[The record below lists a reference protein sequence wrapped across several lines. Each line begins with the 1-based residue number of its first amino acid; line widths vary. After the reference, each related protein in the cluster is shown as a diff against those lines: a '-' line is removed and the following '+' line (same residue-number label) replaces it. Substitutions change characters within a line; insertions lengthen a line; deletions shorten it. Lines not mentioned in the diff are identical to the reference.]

1 MKAFRRLLAVGR
13 RTVGALCAAVLLVS
27 CSPATP
33 PRSTLGGPTAQADV
47 GDSLQ
52 ARSGASTY
60 REVCA
65 ACHDKGVADAPRI
78 ADHEE
83 WEDLIEEGQEVL
95 TAHAWVGV
103 RGMPPRG
110 GSPDLSLE
118 EFARAVA
125 YMARAA
131 GGDWQ
136 DPDTAML
143 RKIRDEEEARRR
155 EQQGS
160 AR

>member
-1 MKAFRRLLAVGR
+1 MKALDTCWLVGR
-13 RTVGALCAAVLLVS
+13 RIVGALCAAAFLVS

-33 PRSTLGGPTAQADV
+33 PRSTPERATAQAAPS
-47 GDSLQ
+47 DSPQ
-52 ARSGASTY
+52 ASAGASTY

-65 ACHDKGVADAPRI
+65 ACHDSGVADAPRF
-78 ADHEE
+78 ANR
-83 WEDLIEEGQEVL
+83 EDWKELIEEGQDVL

-103 RGMPPRG
+103 RAMPPQG

-131 GGDWQ
+131 DGDWQ
-136 DPDTAML
+136 APDAAML
-143 RKIRDEEEARRR
+143 EKIRDEELARRR